1 MAELVVLGGAL
12 LASPDSSLRPGWGV
26 WIEDGRV
33 AGLGPNND
41 LRDQHPKA
49 EVIDAQHLLLMPG
62 FINAHMHAY
71 GLLAHGIPVHD
82 VPPGFYEFL
91 SDFWWPR
98 VEDRLDEAMIKAAMN
113 LACYR
118 MIQSGITTFC
128 DVLEAPNAPEG
139 VLDVEA
145 DVVRSA
151 GLRAVLMTEASERI
165 DTARGERLLAENARF
180 IDAHRQDER
189 ISGMLCLHTSFTC
202 SESFVAKALRMLEDL
217 GCSLHL
223 HLSESDYEPAACLEE
238 HGVRPVL
245 WYEQLGLWSS
255 SVLASQAVA
264 VDEEEIRLLA
274 KRGVRV
280 AHMPLSNC
288 EVGGGIA
295 PVPDMIDNGMCPS
308 IGSDGYIN
316 DPFEVM
322 RGAFL
327 IHKGAR
333 RSPLAMSAKTVLSMA
348 TTWGAK
354 AVGFPQV
361 GDIRPGKQADII
373 GIDLD
378 LDTPLTEEN
387 VLEQVVLYR
396 SAPDVRLTMVD
407 GKILMKDGDVLTLD
421 AEDIRQHAKEQAT
434 RLWGGSR

>member
-12 LASPDSSLRPGWGV
+12 LASPDSSLRHGWGV
-26 WIEDGRV
+26 WIEDSRI
-33 AGLGPNND
+33 AGLGPNSNLLD
-41 LRDQHPKA
+41 EHPRG
-49 EVIDAQHLLLMPG
+49 EVIDARHLLLMPG

-98 VEDRLDEAMIKAAMN
+98 VEDRLDGAMIKAAMD

-139 VLDVEA
+139 ILDIEA

-165 DTARGERLLAENARF
+165 DTARGGRLLAENARF
-180 IDAHRQDER
+180 IDEHRQDKR
-189 ISGMLCLHTSFTC
+189 ISGMLCIHTSFTC
-202 SESFVAKALRMLEDL
+202 SESFVVQAMRMMEDL
-217 GCSLHL
+217 GCDLHL

-238 HGVRPVL
+238 HGIRPVL
-245 WYEQLGLWSS
+245 WYERLGLWSP

-288 EVGGGIA
+288 EVGGGVA
-295 PVPDMIDNGMCPS
+295 PIPDMIDNGMRPS
-308 IGSDGYIN
+308 IGSDGFIN

-327 IHKGAR
+327 IHKGVR
-333 RSPLAMSAKTVLSMA
+333 RNPLAMSAKTVLSMA
-348 TTWGAK
+348 TTWGAE

-361 GDIRPGKQADII
+361 GAITPGRQADII
-373 GIDLD
+373 GIDFD

-387 VLEQVVLYR
+387 VLEQLVLYR
-396 SAPDVRLTMVD
+396 SARDVRLTMV
-407 GKILMKDGDVLTLD
+407 GGEVLMKDGEVLTLD
-421 AEDIRQHAKEQAT
+421 AEDVRQNAKAQAT